1 MLKDKHFLFGIETF
15 EDSGVVKAWGDY
27 FKVPH
32 SAKHKH
38 HLLQVHCNHVRSK
51 HLEQELTFKT
61 WTVESMQKRI
71 VWGVE
76 DHMGSAVDECC
87 ENLQISRII
96 QGKGQNLQQW
106 DLERLAQ
113 VFTSNVGQEYIAW
126 LWVWFDS
133 LQLSTP
139 LVLAIPSK
147 RLIKSYIWIHSRRDQ
162 NWLSW
167 PSVKT
172 WPPMTQPI
180 PRHCL
185 THWVNASHSFVIGSS
200 NKLTATVLWN
210 IRQVSTKGCRIFD
223 CQLTTRLNMP
233 ICCFLVWVDRN
244 PSKALGITDAALCG
258 LSSNRYPSQPQ
269 QRGSPASRKSL
280 KKTNADPYRLNERK
294 EINLPSGILLRSY
307 TSQQTLNAAFISGS

>member
-1 MLKDKHFLFGIETF
+1 MGVIWFIATFHTTCFGNPIKNASSNRI
-15 EDSGVVKAWGDY
+15 SG
-27 FKVPH
+27 F
-32 SAKHKH
+32 
-38 HLLQVHCNHVRSK
+38 
-51 HLEQELTFKT
+51 
-61 WTVESMQKRI
+61 
-71 VWGVE
+71 
-76 DHMGSAVDECC
+76 
-87 ENLQISRII
+87 I
-96 QGKGQNLQQW
+96 QG
-106 DLERLAQ
+106 
-113 VFTSNVGQEYIAW
+113 V
-126 LWVWFDS
+126 
-133 LQLSTP
+133 
-139 LVLAIPSK
+139 
-147 RLIKSYIWIHSRRDQ
+147 IKT
-162 NWLSW
+162 WLSW

-269 QRGSPASRKSL
+269 QRGSPR
-280 KKTNADPYRLNERK
+280 
-294 EINLPSGILLRSY
+294 
-307 TSQQTLNAAFISGS
+307 